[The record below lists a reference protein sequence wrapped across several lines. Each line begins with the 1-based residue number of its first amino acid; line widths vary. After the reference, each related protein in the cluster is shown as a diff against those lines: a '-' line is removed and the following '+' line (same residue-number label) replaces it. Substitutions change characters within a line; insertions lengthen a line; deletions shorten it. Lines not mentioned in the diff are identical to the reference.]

1 VLIDWDFGAHGI
13 WKVLSPEELSAPRP
27 PGKWAPYERPRDR
40 PRPWSDQL
48 QGALLDALDGWNAEG
63 EMLGRRRATD
73 LELEAFRQHGAELAQ
88 SVQQE
93 LGSGYQVLYVVA
105 GGAWRWVQPW
115 SQRTSPSLA
124 TAPHDSPRGN

>member
-1 VLIDWDFGAHGI
+1 
-13 WKVLSPEELSAPRP
+13 
-27 PGKWAPYERPRDR
+27 
-40 PRPWSDQL
+40 
-48 QGALLDALDGWNAEG
+48 
-63 EMLGRRRATD
+63 MLGRRRATD